1 MKQFHNS
8 VFVSSA
14 AACVL
19 LAAQPVLAQLTQITD
34 VKLNPI
40 EGGISVILKTAA
52 GDRPQVFTTKKD
64 KSLVA
69 DVINAQLRL
78 PKGDNFRQ
86 ENPAPGIKTIEVKQ
100 LDTNSIRVT
109 VTGVDDAPSNQPVM
123 RKDNNIT
130 LGFTTTTNS
139 TTSTATN
146 PTEKVLAAPATT
158 NPTEKVSAAPAT
170 TNPTEKVPVAPATTS
185 EYKPDEPGKRPDILV
200 PNPQVTI
207 DGKIAQSAGPNQPY
221 NQAPP
226 FLPRAVAPP
235 VGDITQSN
243 IDTSPTVIDLGTQ
256 ERVPRLVLRDAP
268 VREVLSLLARA
279 ANLNVVYIGGE
290 AAKAPGAD
298 AGAETAT
305 KPSQTI
311 SLDIENEPVQDVFNY
326 VLRLSALE
334 ANRTGRTIFVGT
346 KLPNSTRDTVMRSLR
361 LNQVTV
367 GVALNFLVA
376 LGAESAVSRERL
388 VTSVNAVTVGSG
400 VAPVSTQTQ
409 TTTETKIETQRIEYK
424 DSTPLLRGLQ
434 ASGDE
439 RTNSVTLIG
448 SPKMVEMAVSQLVQL
463 DVRRRQVVV
472 NVKIIDVNLLG
483 IQDTNSSFSF
493 GLGNSYFTSDGGAA
507 TFNFGGSRPATAS
520 EVANNVSGGP
530 PVIENPYAGAQTF
543 LDLNNPGTPIP
554 NTGIGNRLI
563 VDGARVLSEE
573 RTGGSVSF
581 LNRKA
586 GVSGNPFEA
595 GFTESTRGTQD
606 ITTVTN
612 TPAVPAVPAVVDAQG
627 NIIVPAVAEVP
638 AKTVTTFTPGVLG
651 TATSA
656 LPSLYQFPKKFLASL
671 TAQVTSG
678 NAKILTDPTLI
689 VQEGQNAT
697 VALTSEVYGGIEQII
712 VGGNLTRKPIIKN
725 AGLTLTVRVER
736 IDDNGFVS
744 LSVAPTVSSLAGT
757 TSSPDGDITLL
768 AARSLASG
776 QLRLRDGQTLI
787 LSGIIQ
793 DSDRTTVSKL
803 PILGDIPLLGS
814 LFRRSNRTNERREVI
829 VLLTPQVMDDSERS
843 SYGYNYT
850 PSPQVRQILERR
862 GLKVQPR

>member
-86 ENPAPGIKTIEVKQ
+86 ENPAPGIKIIEVKQ
-100 LDTNSIRVT
+100 LDTNSIRVI

-123 RKDNNIT
+123 RKDNNLT

-139 TTSTATN
+139 TASTAT
-146 PTEKVLAAPATT
+146 K
-158 NPTEKVSAAPAT
+158 PTEKVSAAPAT
-170 TNPTEKVPVAPATTS
+170 TPES
-185 EYKPDEPGKRPDILV
+185 KPEPGKRPDVLV

-279 ANLNVVYIGGE
+279 AGLNLAYVGQGGDD
-290 AAKAPGAD
+290 KTTSTSTQNTGD
-298 AGAETAT
+298 TD
-305 KPSQTI
+305 KPITYEKI
-311 SLDIENEPVQDVFNY
+311 SIDIENEPVQDVFNY
-326 VLRLSALE
+326 VLRLSGLE
-334 ANRTGRTIFVGT
+334 ANRSGRTIFVGT
-346 KLPNSTRDTVMRSLR
+346 KLPNTTRDIVMRNLR
-361 LNQVTV
+361 LNQAKVKEV
-367 GVALNFLVA
+367 LRILVN
-376 LGAESAVSRERL
+376 LGAESAFSAEPKITRV
-388 VTSVNAVTVGSG
+388 
-400 VAPVSTQTQ
+400 
-409 TTTETKIETQRIEYK
+409 TTEVIGKEEGKKSESATDTGLVAQRIK
-424 DSTPLLRGLQ
+424 FIDSIPLLRGLQ
-434 ASGDE
+434 VSGDE
-439 RTNSVTLIG
+439 RTNTLTLIG
-448 SPKMVEMAVSQLVQL
+448 TPKLVEMAMSQIVPL
-463 DVRRRQVVV
+463 DLRRRQVVI
-472 NVKIIDVNLLG
+472 NVKIIDVNLAG
-483 IQDTNSSFSF
+483 TQGYNTSFSF
-493 GLGNSYFTSDGGAA
+493 GVGNNFFTNDGGAA
-507 TFNFGGSRPATAS
+507 SFNFGGSKPASA
-520 EVANNVSGGP
+520 ADVSN
-530 PVIENPYAGAQTF
+530 IIA
-543 LDLNNPGTPIP
+543 GTPTATNP
-554 NTGIGNRLI
+554 
-563 VDGARVLSEE
+563 LS
-573 RTGGSVSF
+573 SANIF
-581 LNRKA
+581 LNQTNPTTGLPSA
-586 GVSGNPFEA
+586 GINSNPTQPGLTE
-595 GFTESTRGTQD
+595 FTE
-606 ITTVTN
+606 
-612 TPAVPAVPAVVDAQG
+612 
-627 NIIVPAVAEVP
+627 
-638 AKTVTTFTPGVLG
+638 G
-651 TATSA
+651 TAGTPPKYTYS
-656 LPSLYQFPKKFLASL
+656 LPTLYQFPKKFLASL
-671 TAQVTSG
+671 TAQVQSG

-689 VQEGQNAT
+689 VQEGQTADVQLTQDVIGDITRT
-697 VALTSEVYGGIEQII
+697 VTDTPGGSRED
-712 VGGNLTRKPIIKN
+712 RKITKEPI
-725 AGLTLTVRVER
+725 GLKLAVVVER

-744 LSVAPTVSSLAGT
+744 LQVAPQVKSPAGT
-757 TSSPDGDITLL
+757 ADTGNGQIILVSTRAITSGTI
-768 AARSLASG
+768 
-776 QLRLRDGQTLI
+776 RLRDGQTLI

-793 DSDRTTVSKL
+793 DQDRTTVSKL
-803 PILGDIPLLGS
+803 PILGDIPLLGA
-814 LFRRSNRTNERREVI
+814 LFRKTNRTNERREVI

-850 PSPQVRQILERR
+850 PSPQIRQILERR